1 MPQPSR
7 ILIYGLLNPLKAELF
22 YVGQTRKRREF
33 RLLEHIEDAVAG
45 SKLPVHAAVRE
56 ILAEGRIPQIFVIE
70 KVTNASLADSRE
82 IAWIQFFAKLP
93 PDRLPYIVNPQTPK
107 SSEVI
112 LQSVSLRNVRDCP
125 KPTVSD
131 VRNEEKTGFR
141 DSEKSGGA
149 VRREGRPFI

>member
-45 SKLPVHAAVRE
+45 SKLPVHAAVRA
-56 ILAEGRIPQIFVIE
+56 IMAQGRIPQIFVIE
-70 KVTNASLADSRE
+70 KVTDASLADERE

-93 PDRLPYIVNPQTPK
+93 SDRLPYLVKPQTPK
-107 SSEVI
+107 SSEVT
-112 LQSVSLRNVRDCP
+112 LLSVSLRNVRDCP

-131 VRNEEKTGFR
+131 VRNAEKTGFR
-141 DSEKSGGA
+141 ASEKA
-149 VRREGRPFI
+149 